1 MSLIAQAKVL
11 RALQES
17 KVSPVGSDKEIKV
30 DVRVIAAT
38 NKNMQKEIEAGK
50 FREDLY
56 HRLSVIEIYV
66 PPLDERKADIPL
78 LVEHFARIIAEE
90 QGSVPKKFDDKAIE
104 TLQNFNWTGNI
115 RELRN
120 VVERLIILGGETV
133 TAEDVASFV
142 RK

>member
-38 NKNMQKEIEAGK
+38 NKNMQKEIEEGK

-56 HRLSVIEIYV
+56 HRLSVLKSMFRHWMKE
-66 PPLDERKADIPL
+66 
-78 LVEHFARIIAEE
+78 
-90 QGSVPKKFDDKAIE
+90 KKISNYW
-104 TLQNFNWTGNI
+104 LSI
-115 RELRN
+115 SP
-120 VVERLIILGGETV
+120 V
-133 TAEDVASFV
+133 
-142 RK
+142 